1 MKHSSDMFTNDTKLL
16 IPGKRNTQYSKNAF
30 VDLTTDALL
39 DEKASK
45 ELIAPCSVKK
55 PRLLKIGSDLN
66 QKHSVVKSE
75 PLGTPYAVLDSV
87 IHERPHITLSGR
99 MKNVQDGTKL
109 LLEGALAA
117 QKSST
122 EFISQKNKADRSSP
136 APCEDEEKKGSTF
149 LTQVSVPTCSS
160 GSTSGVNPTYHLP

>member
-1 MKHSSDMFTNDTKLL
+1 M
-16 IPGKRNTQYSKNAF
+16 QYSKNAF
-30 VDLTTDALL
+30 VDLTTDTLL
-39 DEKASK
+39 DEEASK

-66 QKHSVVKSE
+66 QKHSAVKSE

-87 IHERPHITLSGR
+87 IHERPHITPSGS

-109 LLEGALAA
+109 FLEGVLAA

-122 EFISQKNKADRSSP
+122 ELVSQKNKADRSCP

-149 LTQVSVPTCSS
+149 LTQVKCSDLFLWINKWS
-160 GSTSGVNPTYHLP
+160 KSYISPAF